1 MPQIPIPKRP
11 CRVTRPPT
19 NDQRQRLTTG
29 NARPRV
35 PLRRS
40 WRALPVACSSRS
52 SPQLADPPT
61 PLDPEQPPGNR
72 LRRRAAP
79 SPSNPPSPL
88 IPTGCA
94 YRAGGEL
101 PDLRCT
107 PGSVDPRVT
116 PDNIHQTICKP
127 GYTATV
133 RPPVGYTNPLK
144 RDLLAAY
151 GRAGD
156 DPRAYE
162 LDHLIPLALGGAPTD
177 VANLWPEPDA
187 TPNPKD
193 TVEHR
198 LQREVCDGRLS
209 LMDAQRGIVTDWR
222 TAP

>member
-19 NDQRQRLTTG
+19 NNQRQRPTTS
-29 NARPRV
+29 NTRPLV

-40 WRALPVACSSRS
+40 WRVLPVALVALIATACGPANTYR
-52 SPQLADPPT
+52 
-61 PLDPEQPPGNR
+61 PGTTTR
-72 LRRRAAP
+72 TP
-79 SPSNPPSPL
+79 SPSPSTTVPNNPPSPL

-116 PDNIHQTICKP
+116 PDNIHQTICNP

-133 RPPVGYTNPLK
+133 RPSVGYTNPLK
-144 RDLLAAY
+144 RDLLAVY

-156 DPRAYE
+156 NPRAYE
-162 LDHLIPLALGGAPTD
+162 LDHLIPLALGGAPTE

>member
-11 CRVTRPPT
+11 SRVTLPRNGDRREP
-19 NDQRQRLTTG
+19 LTTN
-29 NARPRV
+29 NAGARV
-35 PLRRS
+35 PHR
-40 WRALPVACSSRS
+40 
-52 SPQLADPPT
+52 T
-61 PLDPEQPPGNR
+61 H
-72 LRRRAAP
+72 RRAVLVVLVALTAAGCGPANTSRPEATIRNP
-79 SPSNPPSPL
+79 SPAASSTAPSNPASPL
-88 IPTGCA
+88 VPAGCA

-101 PDLRCT
+101 PDSRCT

-116 PDNIHQTICKP
+116 PDNAHQTICKP

-162 LDHLIPLALGGAPTD
+162 LDHLIPLALGGSAAD

-193 TVEHR
+193 MVEHR

-209 LMDAQRGIVTDWR
+209 LVDAQRAIVTDWWA
-222 TAP
+222 AP

>member
-1 MPQIPIPKRP
+1 MLA
-11 CRVTRPPT
+11 PT
-19 NDQRQRLTTG
+19 NDQRAPLTTG
-29 NARPRV
+29 NAHPRV
-35 PLRRS
+35 PHRTH
-40 WRALPVACSSRS
+40 WRALLVVLVALMAAACGPANTSRPETTTSNPSPPPSSS
-52 SPQLADPPT
+52 A
-61 PLDPEQPPGNR
+61 
-72 LRRRAAP
+72 
-79 SPSNPPSPL
+79 PSNPTGPL
-88 IPTGCA
+88 LPAGCA

-101 PDLRCT
+101 PDSRCT
-107 PGSVDPRVT
+107 PGTVDPRVT
-116 PDNIHQTICKP
+116 PESIHQTICKP

-133 RPPVGYTNPLK
+133 RSPVGYTNPLK

-162 LDHLIPLALGGAPTD
+162 LDHFIPLALGGSPAD
-177 VANLWPEPDA
+177 VANLWPEPDP

-209 LMDAQRGIVTDWR
+209 LIDAQRAIVTDWR